1 VSEFV
6 PAILWEEATEAG
18 HVWQRRFYDFV
29 VFGESKRT
37 EKLRYMAGWPTCPR
51 VAFFNVVGIQSAC
64 TPKTRAAWRRPCTS
78 PDG

>member
-29 VFGESKRT
+29 VFSESKRIQ
-37 EKLRYMAGWPTCPR
+37 KLRYMAGWPTCPR
-51 VAFFNVVGIQSAC
+51 VTFFNASEC
-64 TPKTRAAWRRPCTS
+64 RAPASQNSGRLAAAPVL
-78 PDG
+78 PDS